1 MEKLGCLRFQGSFLN
16 VITSKM
22 TLIKYAVETV
32 LYGHITGGYFSRVKI
47 CFKLKKNNVISS
59 ADFCFRLSQLSQS
72 GGLCDNCVSIKA
84 GQ

>member
-32 LYGHITGGYFSRVKI
+32 LYGHITGGYLSRVKI
-47 CFKLKKNNVISS
+47 CFK
-59 ADFCFRLSQLSQS
+59 
-72 GGLCDNCVSIKA
+72 
-84 GQ
+84 